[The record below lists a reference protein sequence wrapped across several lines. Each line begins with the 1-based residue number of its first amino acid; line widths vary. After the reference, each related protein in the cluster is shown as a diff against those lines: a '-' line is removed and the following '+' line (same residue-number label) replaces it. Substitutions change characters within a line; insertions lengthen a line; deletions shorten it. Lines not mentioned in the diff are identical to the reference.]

1 MTLAHVKVC
10 RDCGEEYRPQATRC
24 ADCGG
29 ELVDRQLDEDGLL
42 EGANSPE
49 PGAEVGDPGEA
60 TGRVL
65 FATPRASE
73 LVPLAEELR
82 EQGLP
87 YRLLERPPHREGA
100 PATYA
105 LVVPEEEADAA
116 QRALAPLVAPEH
128 DPAATAA
135 VEAHFEPGS
144 GYRQCPACGAEQPSG
159 AGECAECG
167 LTLGAGDA
175 EEEAV
180 TCARCGAPLAD
191 ADRPCAACG
200 STRVG

>member
-29 ELVDRQLDEDGLL
+29 ELEERQLDDEGLL
-42 EGANSPE
+42 EG
-49 PGAEVGDPGEA
+49 GASAETAAEAAGAGEV
-60 TGRVL
+60 TGRAL
-65 FATPRASE
+65 FVTPRASE
-73 LVPLAEELR
+73 LVPLAEALR

-87 YRLLERPPHREGA
+87 YRLLERPPQREGA
-100 PATYA
+100 APSYA
-105 LVVPEEEADAA
+105 LVVPESETAEAL
-116 QRALAPLVAPEH
+116 RTLAPLVAPEH
-128 DPAATAA
+128 DAAETER
-135 VEAHFEPGS
+135 VETHFEPQS
-144 GYRQCPACGAEQPSG
+144 GYRQCPACGATQTPG
-159 AGECAECG
+159 GGECAECG
-167 LTLGAGDA
+167 LTLGAGDS

-191 ADRPCAACG
+191 ADRPCAGCG